1 MLVGTLCLFIYLWEH
16 YRDFFCNIPL
26 LWFSPKLALSTFLRI
41 SHKWSTLYEPP
52 AAGVSSP
59 RRWPSSENSQHSHC
73 PCNPEGTS
81 FFVFAIPDYEST
93 DSSKL
98 SEFQLSPPSPASSY
112 TPQSSLICHQ
122 RCLWEWLAPQ
132 LKFSELRKWLFVLS
146 LDFSSWKQIYTLVH
160 WFLTLKLTS
169 EKKLR
174 FGVIKFLSSQQEK
187 DYGYLL
193 VSRTHLF
200 T

>member
-1 MLVGTLCLFIYLWEH
+1 MSYLLLGSPHPENGLLGRTH
-16 YRDFFCNIPL
+16 NIHIVRVTRREL
-26 LWFSPKLALSTFLRI
+26 LSL
-41 SHKWSTLYEPP
+41 
-52 AAGVSSP
+52 
-59 RRWPSSENSQHSHC
+59 
-73 PCNPEGTS
+73 
-81 FFVFAIPDYEST
+81 FAIPDYEST
-93 DSSKL
+93 DCPLEL

-112 TPQSSLICHQ
+112 TPQSSLIWHR

-146 LDFSSWKQIYTLVH
+146 LGFSAWKQIYTLVH

-193 VSRTHLF
+193 VNPSLCLDLVS
-200 T
+200 